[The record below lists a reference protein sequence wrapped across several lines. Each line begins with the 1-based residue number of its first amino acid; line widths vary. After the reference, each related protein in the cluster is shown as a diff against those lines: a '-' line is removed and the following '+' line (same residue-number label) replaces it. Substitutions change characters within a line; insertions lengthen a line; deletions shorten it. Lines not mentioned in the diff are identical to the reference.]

1 MYKESDYVCVIATK
15 GNKITCIQDEEEDH
29 AKILIANVAHP
40 CLIVNH
46 NHDWF
51 YRLNYMYVSSY
62 SRTVYMYMYVQNISL
77 NG

>member
-1 MYKESDYVCVIATK
+1 MKSH
-15 GNKITCIQDEEEDH
+15 IQDEEEDH

-40 CLIVNH
+40 CLIVNLLLCSEKQTVRVYNH

-62 SRTVYMYMYVQNISL
+62 SRTVYMYSYVQNISL